1 MLVSC
6 SLLLE
11 IKIVTELGQQTTTTD
26 VLQSIDLTGKNAIVT
41 GASGGL
47 GAETARALA
56 SKGAAV
62 TIAARDLT
70 RAQAM
75 ADQIK
80 ESTGNP
86 NVDVGELELDK
97 PNSVR
102 AFANNYLANHTKL
115 NLLINNA
122 GVMACPLS
130 RTEQGWEMQFAT
142 NHLGHFL
149 LTCLLSPALV
159 TGSPA
164 RVVNLSSGGHNFAP
178 VDFDD
183 IHFNH
188 RDYDKFQSYGQSKT
202 ANILFSIEL
211 DNRLKDRGVRVN
223 AVQPGVI
230 MTDLGRH
237 MSEEDIQAITSNRP
251 EGSPEM
257 VFKEIPAGAATSV
270 WMATS
275 PDLEDVGGQ
284 YAQDCGLV
292 DPDAADAGT
301 GGWAKW
307 AQGTDD
313 ARRLWRMSEEMLGET
328 FDI

>member
-1 MLVSC
+1 MAQ
-6 SLLLE
+6 
-11 IKIVTELGQQTTTTD
+11 LGEKTTTD
-26 VLQSIDLTGKNAIVT
+26 EVLEAIDLTGKVAIVT
-41 GASGGL
+41 GSSGGL

-62 TIAARDLT
+62 TIAARDLR
-70 RAQAM
+70 RAQNM

-80 ESTGNP
+80 ENTGNP

-102 AFANNYLANHTKL
+102 DFARNYLANHDEL
-115 NLLINNA
+115 NILINNA
-122 GVMACPLS
+122 GVMACPLD
-130 RTEQGWEMQFAT
+130 RTAQGWEMQFAT

-149 LTCLLSPALV
+149 LSCLLSPALV
-159 TGSPA
+159 HGSPA

-211 DNRLKDRGVRVN
+211 DSRLKGRGVRVN
-223 AVQPGVI
+223 AVHPGVI
-230 MTDLGRH
+230 ITDLGRH
-237 MSEEDIQAITSNRP
+237 MSEEDIQAIMGNRP

-275 PDLEDVGGQ
+275 PDLEGVGGQ

-292 DPDAADAGT
+292 EPDAVDAGT

-307 AQGTDD
+307 AQGSQD
-313 ARRLWRMSEEMLGET
+313 ARRLWSMSEEMLGET
-328 FDI
+328 FNV

>member
-1 MLVSC
+1 VLVSC
-6 SLLLE
+6 PLLL
-11 IKIVTELGQQTTTTD
+11 KVKTMPELGQQTTTTD
-26 VLQSIDLTGKNAIVT
+26 VLQSIDLSGKVAIVT

-102 AFANNYLANHTKL
+102 AFANNYLANHTEL

-223 AVQPGVI
+223 AVHPGVI

-275 PDLEDVGGQ
+275 PDLEHVGGQ

-313 ARRLWRMSEEMLGET
+313 ARRLWSMSEDMLGET
-328 FDI
+328 FDV

>member
-1 MLVSC
+1 MAQFD
-6 SLLLE
+6 E
-11 IKIVTELGQQTTTTD
+11 KTTTD
-26 VLQSIDLTGKNAIVT
+26 EVLEAIDLTGKVAIVT

-70 RAQAM
+70 RAKAM

-80 ESTGNP
+80 KSTGNP
-86 NVDVGELELDK
+86 NIDVGELELDK
-97 PNSVR
+97 PDSVR
-102 AFANNYLANHTKL
+102 AFAKNYLENHDEL
-115 NLLINNA
+115 NILINNA
-122 GVMACPLS
+122 GVMACPLN
-130 RTEQGWEMQFAT
+130 RTTQGWEMQFAT

-149 LTCLLSPALV
+149 LSCLLSPALV
-159 TGSPA
+159 QGSPA

-211 DNRLKDRGVRVN
+211 DNRLKGRGVRVN
-223 AVQPGVI
+223 AVHPGVI

-237 MSEEDIQAITSNRP
+237 MSEEDIQVIMGNRP

-270 WMATS
+270 WIATS
-275 PDLEDVGGQ
+275 PDLDGVGGQ
-284 YAQDCGLV
+284 YAQDCSLV
-292 DPDAADAGT
+292 EPDTVDSGT

-307 AQGTDD
+307 AQGQDD
-313 ARRLWRMSEEMLGET
+313 ARRLWSMSEEMLDET
-328 FDI
+328 FDV